1 MREHT
6 EGRSMLKPKQS
17 ASMFGDPRL
26 PDILQRLRD
35 GATLRSESTAA
46 GYTHNGPLRNAL
58 RRMIGA
64 AEYEAL
70 MDGRR
75 GPRHGGSAPRPSAA
89 KPAASSSA
97 RAKA

>member
-1 MREHT
+1 MPEHM
-6 EGRSMLKPKQS
+6 EDISMPKPKQGD
-17 ASMFGDPRL
+17 SMFGDPRL

-35 GATLRSESTAA
+35 GATLRSESTAL
-46 GYTHNGPLRNAL
+46 GYKHNGVLRNAL

-70 MDGRR
+70 MQGRR
-75 GPRHGGSAPRPSAA
+75 GPQHGGSAPRPSAA